1 LNKRVFSIFF
11 LPALIAATPSGAE
24 DALGRLFFTPAQR
37 NALDAGKS
45 LGKAAPVAPGPRNVF
60 LNGVVTRSD
69 AGRTVWVNGKAYHD
83 SSPDGIQVR
92 TDPATPSSTEIK
104 VKGRERRA
112 RLKVGQQLDL
122 NSGRVSEKTSPN
134 PEVENVPNQSL
145 PSHTKKSA
153 DAEVSSPAAGEKGGN
168 TPAPVT
174 R

>member
-11 LPALIAATPSGAE
+11 LPALIAATPSGAA
-24 DALGRLFFTPAQR
+24 DAFGRLFFTPAQR

-45 LGKAAPVAPGPRNVF
+45 LAKAAPVAPGPRNVF

-83 SSPDGIQVR
+83 SSPDGIQVK
-92 TDPATPSSTEIK
+92 TDPAAPANTEIR
-104 VKGRERRA
+104 VRGRERRA

-122 NSGRVSEKTSPN
+122 NSGRVSDKTSSN
-134 PEVENVPNQSL
+134 PEIENVPNPSL
-145 PSHTKKSA
+145 PSPTKKSA
-153 DAEVSSPAAGEKGGN
+153 DAEVPSPAAGDKSGN